1 MLKNNLENI
10 GVLGGSFDPPHKGHL
25 YASTYSIKTLK
36 LKKVIWAITKRNP
49 LKKNPFFPFD
59 IRKKLCRKI
68 IKGHKKIQ
76 LKHYENKLRSTKS
89 ISLIKFLKKR
99 NKYKIFF
106 IIGSD
111 NLITFHKWKN
121 YKELL
126 KLCNLV
132 VFSRKGFDTKAKKS
146 VIIKHL
152 KSKNIK
158 FLKNAQIDV
167 SSTQL
172 RNKIINGS

>member
-1 MLKNNLENI
+1 MVKNSFKDI
-10 GVLGGSFDPPHKGHL
+10 GILGGSFDPPHKGHL
-25 YASTYSIKTLK
+25 YVSKQSLKRLK
-36 LKKVIWAITKRNP
+36 LKKVIWAITKKNP
-49 LKKNPFFPFD
+49 LKKKPFFSFTM
-59 IRKKLCRKI
+59 RKKMCQRI
-68 IKGHKKIQ
+68 IKGNKKIQ
-76 LKHYENKLRSTKS
+76 LRYYEDKLKSKSS
-89 ISLIKFLKKR
+89 ISLVKFLKKSK
-99 NKYKIFF
+99 KYKIFF

-111 NLITFHKWKN
+111 NLVNFHKWKN
-121 YKELL
+121 YKQLI
-126 KLCNLV
+126 KMSILV